1 MTRLLKNRYEILGTL
16 GKGGMGCVY
25 KVADRMNRG
34 RVLAAKELRSDKL
47 PPAKAQEALTLFQT
61 EARILARL
69 SHPNLPKVSDYF
81 SLPGRHYIVM
91 EYVRGKTLERILDT
105 RRGKPVDE
113 RTALSW
119 ALQICRAMHFLSVQR
134 PPVVVRDL
142 KPANI
147 MIDTSGRVKLIDF
160 GIARFFKEDR
170 QEDTYI
176 YGTPGYAAPEQYGT
190 GQTDVRSDIYSL
202 GATLHHCL
210 TGRNPSESP
219 LDFRDPRLLNPLL
232 NKGTARI
239 VQKALAPAMDRRYQS
254 ARDMKQAIQSVLVNI
269 EMLPKGVSRVIR
281 AEAGKTITLPWWKK
295 TSWVS
300 VPVMALGCSG
310 TTGTLS
316 TDDRWLHP
324 KPKVYSPGSSQLLFR
339 VDGAKLRIGR
349 EYHPNITIR
358 TDAGIL
364 RPQLSFRRS
373 WPWMLIEAAL
383 LAGAIAGILMLR

>member
-1 MTRLLKNRYEILGTL
+1 
-16 GKGGMGCVY
+16 
-25 KVADRMNRG
+25 
-34 RVLAAKELRSDKL
+34 
-47 PPAKAQEALTLFQT
+47 
-61 EARILARL
+61 
-69 SHPNLPKVSDYF
+69 
-81 SLPGRHYIVM
+81 
-91 EYVRGKTLERILDT
+91 
-105 RRGKPVDE
+105 
-113 RTALSW
+113 
-119 ALQICRAMHFLSVQR
+119 
-134 PPVVVRDL
+134 
-142 KPANI
+142 
-147 MIDTSGRVKLIDF
+147 
-160 GIARFFKEDR
+160 
-170 QEDTYI
+170 
-176 YGTPGYAAPEQYGT
+176 
-190 GQTDVRSDIYSL
+190 
-202 GATLHHCL
+202 
-210 TGRNPSESP
+210 
-219 LDFRDPRLLNPLL
+219 
-232 NKGTARI
+232 
-239 VQKALAPAMDRRYQS
+239 
-254 ARDMKQAIQSVLVNI
+254 MKQAIQSVLVNI